1 MFLCTRRLL
10 FFRTFWKS
18 FTNIRKTYA
27 HRLKII
33 IDVSFCKK
41 TKGNLSKLLF
51 ELVVIGFRFRQPC
64 RNNFRSWR
72 PKLFCSSISKNVFK
86 SLTFVKKT
94 VSPKFTSRQTK
105 KSSANTAENVS
116 HQWKSFAQI
125 PIFRSNSGKDKEVTF
140 RSVFFKMGMTRTIL
154 FLQFGIFFSQN
165 SMFFKID
172 LQKWNIV
179 KFLKQKFSHPNVNL
193 DS

>member
-41 TKGNLSKLLF
+41 TKGNLSKLLL
-51 ELVVIGFRFRQPC
+51 ELVVIGFRFRQLC
-64 RNNFRSWR
+64 RNNFCSWK
-72 PKLFCSSISKNVFK
+72 PNFFCSSNSKNVFK
-86 SLTFVKKT
+86 TLTFVEKT
-94 VSPKFTSRQTK
+94 VSPKFTSRQTE
-105 KSSANTAENVS
+105 KSSANTAKNVT
-116 HQWKSFAQI
+116 HQWKSFTQF

-140 RSVFFKMGMTRTIL
+140 CSVFFKMGMTRRIL
-154 FLQFGIFFSQN
+154 LLQFRIFFSQN
-165 SMFFKID
+165 SMIFKIE

-179 KFLKQKFSHPNVNL
+179 KFLKQNFSDPNVYL